1 MGNLLSSN
9 TSNTSSNTPS
19 HISNDIMR
27 DTSHDL
33 YHLYDDIPNDIL
45 DNIQNDIPNNIP
57 NDIKYMQHKKLLI
70 NTHNTHNTHITH
82 NTHKKLAN
90 NNNHKNE
97 CLHNYN
103 CKCDNETY
111 YIKLNIREI
120 KIDIDKLNDKCC
132 NLAVLIHN
140 LEQLTYD
147 KFQYLEVM
155 NASIQSIQKTLDNI
169 NERNDIMTR
178 DIDMLINNDKI
189 LYNSVYTPQQYDV

>member
-9 TSNTSSNTPS
+9 TSLNTPSNTPS

-70 NTHNTHNTHITH
+70 NTHNTHITH

-147 KFQYLEVM
+147 KFQYLEVI
-155 NASIQSIQKTLDNI
+155 NAYIQSIQKTLDNI

-178 DIDMLINNDKI
+178 DIDMLCNNNKVF
-189 LYNSVYTPQQYDV
+189 YNSVNTPQQYDV

>member
-1 MGNLLSSN
+1 MGNLMTSTTSHASHTST
-9 TSNTSSNTPS
+9 TSNKL
-19 HISNDIMR
+19 NDIMR
-27 DTSHDL
+27 DTSHDI
-33 YHLYDDIPNDIL
+33 YHLYDDMPNDII
-45 DNIQNDIPNNIP
+45 DDIPNN
-57 NDIKYMQHKKLLI
+57 IKYMQHKKLLI
-70 NTHNTHNTHITH
+70 DTHNTHNTH
-82 NTHKKLAN
+82 KKLEN
-90 NNNHKNE
+90 NNNHKYD
-97 CLHNYN
+97 CLHNNN

-178 DIDMLINNDKI
+178 DIDMLCNNDKI
-189 LYNSVYTPQQYDV
+189 LYNSVYTPKQYDV

>member
-1 MGNLLSSN
+1 MC
-9 TSNTSSNTPS
+9 
-19 HISNDIMR
+19 

-45 DNIQNDIPNNIP
+45 DNIQNDIPNNIS

-70 NTHNTHNTHITH
+70 NTHNTH
-82 NTHKKLAN
+82 KKLEN
-90 NNNHKNE
+90 NNNHKYD
-97 CLHNYN
+97 CLHNNN

>member
-1 MGNLLSSN
+1 MGNLLTSN
-9 TSNTSSNTPS
+9 TSNTSSNTLS
-19 HISNDIMR
+19 NTSNDIMR

-70 NTHNTHNTHITH
+70 NTHNTH
-82 NTHKKLAN
+82 KKLEN

-103 CKCDNETY
+103 FKCDNETY

-178 DIDMLINNDKI
+178 DIDMLCNNDNI
-189 LYNSVYTPQQYDV
+189 LLKNCVYTPQQYDV

>member
-1 MGNLLSSN
+1 M
-9 TSNTSSNTPS
+9 TSSTS
-19 HISNDIMR
+19 HTSHTSHTSNDIMH
-27 DTSHDL
+27 DTSHDI
-33 YHLYDDIPNDIL
+33 YHLYDDMPSDIL
-45 DNIQNDIPNNIP
+45 DDIPNNIQ
-57 NDIKYMQHKKLLI
+57 YMQHKKILI
-70 NTHNTHNTHITH
+70 DTH

-97 CLHNYN
+97 CLHNNN

-155 NASIQSIQKTLDNI
+155 NASIQSIQKTLNNI
-169 NERNDIMTR
+169 NDRNDIMSR
-178 DIDMLINNDKI
+178 DMDMLINNDNI
-189 LYNSVYTPQQYDV
+189 LLRNCVYTPQPYDV